1 MSNDTVVL
9 LAVPARVSDPLRE
22 LLRSGARRLLEV
34 AVSAEF
40 EQYLSGF
47 VHEKLPDGVKRQRLV
62 RNGQPSDPLIAW
74 LKPERA
80 RVPADKREPTLAE
93 RCDVSH
99 AAPDQGAKRQMVVGG
114 HRLVP
119 LPPLA
124 GANGRTHPHLAQF
137 PGNRVAHPPNF
148 EQLPGNRAA
157 HPPNL
162 VRAASVRV
170 WGVRDGLSS
179 QRCFIVHRS
188 TERSR
193 RRLDSPSTSCSRTA
207 TWSHCFTA

>member
-9 LAVPARVSDPLRE
+9 LAAPARVSEPLRE
-22 LLRSGARRLLEV
+22 LLRSGARRLIEV

-93 RCDVSH
+93 RRDVSH

-124 GANGRTHPHLAQF
+124 GANGRTHPHLAQ
-137 PGNRVAHPPNF
+137 
-148 EQLPGNRAA
+148 LPGNRAA

-162 VRAASVRV
+162 VRVASGRV

-179 QRCFIVHRS
+179 QRCFIMRRS